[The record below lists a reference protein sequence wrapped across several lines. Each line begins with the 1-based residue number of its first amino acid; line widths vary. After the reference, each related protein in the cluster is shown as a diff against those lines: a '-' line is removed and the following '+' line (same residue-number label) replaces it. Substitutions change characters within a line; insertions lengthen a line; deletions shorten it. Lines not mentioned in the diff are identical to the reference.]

1 MTGKNIDTRTP
12 THRLTVH
19 TLAGPILCPMLEQ
32 WLVQTTVRNT
42 TLSDV
47 IKAVRPIKASR
58 QKLHC
63 AAVYS
68 TLQPC
73 DLTQGH
79 NVYQRYD
86 VLV

>member
-1 MTGKNIDTRTP
+1 MTGKNIKTRTP

-32 WLVQTTVRNT
+32 WLVKITVCNT
-42 TLSDV
+42 TLHDV
-47 IKAVRPIKASR
+47 IKAVCPIKVSR

-79 NVYQRYD
+79 NVHQHYD
-86 VLV
+86 VLL